1 MTNEPAAPASSRP
14 NTNEPGSAGRILVL
28 APVGRDGALAY
39 KVLSEA
45 GLDCIAYS
53 DAGSFHKALLNGAGA
68 LLLTEEALSSQTVTL
83 LKEML
88 AAQPAWSDLP
98 LVLLS
103 GHREN
108 RSNSYLDTL
117 QALGPRPNVTLLE
130 RPLRPPTLV
139 TVMRAALR
147 ARRRQYE
154 VRDLLGQL
162 GDANAHLEE
171 RVEAR
176 TRALENSEAR
186 FATAVHMS
194 PTPTLIINP
203 VDGCLVEANE
213 AFLGLTGYAREE
225 AVGRTASGLRVFV
238 SRLETVL
245 AGLEQPASSEVEL
258 RTKTGELRHAL
269 LTGRPLERDGQ
280 TYVLAALTDITARKR
295 TEEELMSAIQ
305 AVMQDTTWFSRSV
318 MERLA
323 QVRSGNLEG
332 AEVKELTPRE
342 RQVLELVAQGKNNQT
357 IAAELGLA
365 KQTVR
370 NYTTTLY
377 EKMGV
382 RSRAEAIVWARERG
396 LVGL

>member
-1 MTNEPAAPASSRP
+1 
-14 NTNEPGSAGRILVL
+14 
-28 APVGRDGALAY
+28 
-39 KVLSEA
+39 
-45 GLDCIAYS
+45 
-53 DAGSFHKALLNGAGA
+53 
-68 LLLTEEALSSQTVTL
+68 
-83 LKEML
+83 ML
-88 AAQPAWSDLP
+88 AAQPPWSDLP

-117 QALGPRPNVTLLE
+117 RALGPRPNVTLLE

-139 TVMRAALR
+139 TVMQAALR

-203 VDGCLVEANE
+203 ADGCLVEANE

-225 AVGRTASGLRVFV
+225 AIGRTTSGLRLFV
-238 SRLETVL
+238 SKLGGALEKPTT
-245 AGLEQPASSEVEL
+245 SFEVEL

-269 LTGRPLERDGQ
+269 LTGRPIKQNEQ
-280 TYVLAALTDITARKR
+280 SYVLAALTDITQRKR

-323 QVRSGNLEG
+323 QVRSGNPEG

>member
-1 MTNEPAAPASSRP
+1 M
-14 NTNEPGSAGRILVL
+14 
-28 APVGRDGALAY
+28 
-39 KVLSEA
+39 
-45 GLDCIAYS
+45 
-53 DAGSFHKALLNGAGA
+53 
-68 LLLTEEALSSQTVTL
+68 Q
-83 LKEML
+83 
-88 AAQPAWSDLP
+88 
-98 LVLLS
+98 
-103 GHREN
+103 
-108 RSNSYLDTL
+108 
-117 QALGPRPNVTLLE
+117 
-130 RPLRPPTLV
+130 
-139 TVMRAALR
+139 AALR
-147 ARRRQYE
+147 ARQRQYE
-154 VRDLLGQL
+154 VRDLLLQL
-162 GDANAHLEE
+162 EDASTHLEE

-194 PTPTLIINP
+194 PTPTLVINP
-203 VDGCLVEANE
+203 ADGCLVDANE
-213 AFLGLTGYAREE
+213 AFLGLTGYEREE
-225 AVGRTASGLRVFV
+225 AVGRTAFKLRLFV

-245 AGLEQPASSEVEL
+245 AGLEQSAAEVDL

-269 LTGRPLERDGQ
+269 LTGRPLERDGK
-280 TYVLAALTDITARKR
+280 TYVLAALTDITQRKR
-295 TEEELMSAIQ
+295 TEEELMAAIQ

-323 QVRSGNLEG
+323 QVRSSNPEG

-342 RQVLELVAQGKNNQT
+342 RQVLELMAQGKSNQA
-357 IAAELGLA
+357 IAAELDLA